1 MLLLALL
8 KPKVE
13 PLFKLLEPHLLPT
26 DLTELRK
33 IVSVEQQRIARTE
46 GGAPI

>member
-1 MLLLALL
+1 LLARH

-13 PLFKLLEPHLLPT
+13 PLFKLLEPHLLAT

-33 IVSVEQQRIARTE
+33 IVSLEQERIAKAE
-46 GGAPI
+46 GGGREN